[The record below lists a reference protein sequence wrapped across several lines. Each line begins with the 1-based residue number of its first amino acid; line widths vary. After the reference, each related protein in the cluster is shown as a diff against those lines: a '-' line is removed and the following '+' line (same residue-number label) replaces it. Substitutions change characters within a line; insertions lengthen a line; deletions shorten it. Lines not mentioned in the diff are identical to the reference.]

1 MQRSRQQL
9 LALKQLLLQ
18 VIHALHTLRLQ
29 LLLLLLLL
37 VVMVLLLLHAQAR
50 RVHGAQ

>member
-18 VIHALHTLRLQ
+18 VIHALHTPRLQ
-29 LLLLLLLL
+29 LLLLLL